1 MGMGTGLPPALKKF
15 IQKKKQKKK
24 AANPNLR
31 PGTKQSRKNLLK
43 KVMEKTPRRPARP
56 KRMSPEETAK
66 RREARQDVLEENI
79 ANIRRGTGRRSLLRG
94 SGGGIGFYNRYN
106 L

>member
-66 RREARQDVLEENI
+66 RRDALLKKKRLEGKKPRSNMPMLK
-79 ANIRRGTGRRSLLRG
+79 RGGRAK
-94 SGGGIGFYNRYN
+94 
-106 L
+106 

>member
-24 AANPNLR
+24 AA
-31 PGTKQSRKNLLK
+31 
-43 KVMEKTPRRPARP
+43 RP

-66 RREARQDVLEENI
+66 RRDAL
-79 ANIRRGTGRRSLLRG
+79 
-94 SGGGIGFYNRYN
+94 
-106 L
+106 